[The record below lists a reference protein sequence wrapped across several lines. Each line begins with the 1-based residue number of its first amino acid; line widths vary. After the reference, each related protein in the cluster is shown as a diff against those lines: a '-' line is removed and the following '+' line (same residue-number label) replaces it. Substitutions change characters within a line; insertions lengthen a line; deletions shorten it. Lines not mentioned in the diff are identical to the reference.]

1 MLSNISDIK
10 DIIRNNIRIVQ
21 NTGYLTIIEC
31 VHLIMPFV
39 ALPYIIHTVGMDRYG
54 MVVFAQTIILYFNI
68 FINFGLNISSV
79 KEVAILRDNKK
90 ELNYLVTSVLTIK
103 AILLLLSFVVLIF
116 CIAFVPIMYE
126 YKTLLLYSFLFCL
139 SELLFPVW
147 YFQGVEKMKYITFV
161 KSSSI
166 LLYTISV
173 FLFIHTKSDYEYI
186 PLLQSLCFV
195 LTGLVAFICLIKV
208 EGVKLCIPP
217 LKQVVSV
224 FKSAIPFFFS
234 RVSVVFNANLA
245 KIVSGLFLS
254 MESVAAFDIAQKLCQ
269 FVMIPVEMLNQ
280 ATYPHISRTRN
291 KQFITKYLFF
301 SALLGFLLSLALF
314 VIAPLLISFFT
325 NENVAEATTIL
336 RVLCLFT
343 FSDTITIGLG
353 ACTLIAFGFPKPFNE
368 SVICSTFFLAFI
380 YLLIYSF
387 ELFSTTSFAFALF
400 LTSLFILLYR
410 LYFCIKNNIFQFRIS
425 DNKGL

>member
-1 MLSNISDIK
+1 MLSDIK
-10 DIIRNNIRIVQ
+10 QLIRNNIKIVQ

-31 VHLIMPFV
+31 VHLILPFV

-79 KEVAILRDNKK
+79 KDVAILRDNKK
-90 ELNYLVTSVLTIK
+90 ELNNLVTSVLTIK
-103 AILLLLSFVVLIF
+103 AILLLISFVVLIL
-116 CIAFVPIMYE
+116 CIAFIPLLYE
-126 YKTLLLYSFLFCL
+126 YKTLLLYSFLLCL
-139 SELLFPVW
+139 SEFLFPVW
-147 YFQGVEKMKYITFV
+147 YFQGIEKMKYITFV

-173 FLFIHTKSDYEYI
+173 FLFVHTKSDYEYV
-186 PLLQSLCFV
+186 PLLQSLSYVFA
-195 LTGLVAFICLIKV
+195 GLVAFICLIKV

-217 LKQVVSV
+217 LKQVVTV
-224 FKSAIPFFFS
+224 FKNAVPFFFS

-245 KIVSGLFLS
+245 KLVSGLFLS
-254 MESVAAFDIAQKLCQ
+254 MESVAAFDVAQKLCQ

-291 KQFITKYLFF
+291 KLFATKYLFF
-301 SALLGFLLSLALF
+301 SALLGLLLSLVLF
-314 VIAPLLISFFT
+314 VVAPLLISVFT
-325 NENVAEATTIL
+325 NENVAEATKIL
-336 RVLCLFT
+336 RVLCLYT
-343 FSDTITIGLG
+343 FSDTIAICLG

-368 SVICSTFFLAFI
+368 SVIFSTFFLSFL
-380 YLLIYSF
+380 YFLIYIF
-387 ELFSTTSFAFALF
+387 ELFNTTSFAFTFF

-410 LYFCIKNNIFQFRIS
+410 MYFCIKNDIFQFRIVA
-425 DNKGL
+425 NKGS

>member
-1 MLSNISDIK
+1 MLSNISEIK
-10 DIIRNNIRIVQ
+10 EIIRNNIRIVQ

-31 VHLIMPFV
+31 VHLILPFV
-39 ALPYIIHTVGMDRYG
+39 ALPYIIHTIGMDRYG

-103 AILLLLSFVVLIF
+103 AILLLLSFIVLIL
-116 CIAFVPIMYE
+116 CIVFVPIMYE

-173 FLFIHTKSDYEYI
+173 FVFIHTKSDYEYV
-186 PLLQSLCFV
+186 PLLQSLSFV

-208 EGVKLCIPP
+208 EGIKLCIPP

-291 KQFITKYLFF
+291 KLFITKYLFF
-301 SALLGFLLSLALF
+301 SALLGLLLSLALF
-314 VIAPLLISFFT
+314 IIAPLLISFFT

-368 SVICSTFFLAFI
+368 SVIYSTFFLAFI
-380 YLLIYSF
+380 YLLIYFF

-400 LTSLFILLYR
+400 LTSLFVLLYR
-410 LYFCIKNNIFQFRIS
+410 LYFCIKNDIFQFRIAA
-425 DNKGL
+425 NKVL

>member
-10 DIIRNNIRIVQ
+10 DVLRNNIRIVQ

-31 VHLIMPFV
+31 VHLILPFV

-68 FINFGLNISSV
+68 FINFGFNISSV
-79 KEVAILRDNKK
+79 KDVALLRDNKK
-90 ELNYLVTSVLTIK
+90 ELNYLVSSVLTIK
-103 AILLLLSFVVLIF
+103 AILFLISFVVLLL
-116 CIAFVPIMYE
+116 CIAFVPKLSE
-126 YKTLLLYSFLFCL
+126 YKTLLLYSFIFCL
-139 SELLFPVW
+139 SEVLFPVW

-173 FLFIHTKSDYEYI
+173 FLFVRTKSDYEYV
-186 PLLQSLCFV
+186 PLLQSLSFAF
-195 LTGLVAFICLIKV
+195 TGLIAFICLTKV

-217 LKQVVSV
+217 LKQLVSV
-224 FKSAIPFFFS
+224 FKNAIPFFFS

-245 KIVSGLFLS
+245 KLVTGLFLS

-280 ATYPHISRTRN
+280 AVYPHIARTRN
-291 KQFITKYLFF
+291 RLFITKYLFL
-301 SALLGFLLSLALF
+301 SALLGLSLSVVLF
-314 VIAPLLISFFT
+314 LVAPFLIGLFT
-325 NENVAEATTIL
+325 NENIDEATTIL

-368 SVICSTFFLAFI
+368 SVMCSTVFLSLL
-380 YLLIYSF
+380 YVLIYFF

-400 LTSLFILLYR
+400 LTSLFVLLYR
-410 LYFCIKNNIFQFRIS
+410 LYFCIKNSIFQFRMPVAQ
-425 DNKGL
+425 

>member
-10 DIIRNNIRIVQ
+10 DVLRNNIRIVQ

-31 VHLIMPFV
+31 VHLILPFV
-39 ALPYIIHTVGMDRYG
+39 ALPYIIHTIGMDRYG
-54 MVVFAQTIILYFNI
+54 MVVFAQTVILYFNI
-68 FINFGLNISSV
+68 VINFGLNISSV
-79 KEVAILRDNKK
+79 KEVAILRDNKE
-90 ELNYLVTSVLTIK
+90 ELNNLVTSVLTIK
-103 AILLLLSFVVLIF
+103 AILFLLSFVVLILS
-116 CIAFVPIMYE
+116 IVFVPILYE
-126 YKTLLLYSFLFCL
+126 NKTLLLYSFLFCL
-139 SELLFPVW
+139 SEVLFPVW

-173 FLFIHTKSDYEYI
+173 FVFVHTKSDYEYV
-186 PLLQSLCFV
+186 PLLQSLSFAF
-195 LTGLVAFICLIKV
+195 TGLIAFICLIKV
-208 EGVKLCIPP
+208 EGVKLSIPP
-217 LKQVVSV
+217 LNQLISV
-224 FKSAIPFFFS
+224 FKNAVPFFFS

-245 KIVSGLFLS
+245 KLVSGLFLS

-291 KQFITKYLFF
+291 KLFITKYLCF
-301 SALLGFLLSLALF
+301 SALLGLSLSVVLF
-314 VIAPLLISFFT
+314 FVAPLLISFFT

-368 SVICSTFFLAFI
+368 SVICSTFFLSFI
-380 YLLIYSF
+380 YFLIYFF
-387 ELFSTTSFAFALF
+387 ELFSTSSFAFALF
-400 LTSLFILLYR
+400 LTSLFVLLYR
-410 LYFCIKNNIFQFRIS
+410 LYFCIKNDILQFRMIATQ
-425 DNKGL
+425 